1 MENLIEVCAG
11 PNCAVFADRIKA
23 ELNNLDGSFKII
35 KTACSKN
42 CGNRFGP
49 PVVRINGDIFQGEIV
64 LQKLREIILSPQ
76 SFAAS
81 FDRKIHIAGN
91 FQKISGRAGLAI
103 DIGTTIS
110 ALLKIKER
118 FIY

>member
-11 PNCAVFADRIKA
+11 PNCAVFADKIKA
-23 ELNNLDGSFKII
+23 EIDSLDCSFKII

-76 SFAAS
+76 SFTAS
-81 FDRKIHIAGN
+81 FASSSEIN
-91 FQKISGRAGLAI
+91 LAP
-103 DIGTTIS
+103 
-110 ALLKIKER
+110 KER
-118 FIY
+118 ILASLCSLESFIISFGPP